1 MRSPALNAPTTPE
14 SDVVAA
20 SAAVYMVQVR
30 YPGSDWVTVT
40 RLPRLAAIR
49 AAARAYR
56 DDRSPEGWS
65 PQQVRLIELQ
75 PAR

>member
-1 MRSPALNAPTTPE
+1 MRSPALNAAAAPA

-20 SAAVYMVQVR
+20 RAAVYAVQVR
-30 YPGSDWVTVT
+30 YPRSGWVTVT
-40 RLPRLAAIR
+40 ELPRFAAIR

-65 PQQVRLIELQ
+65 PQQVRLLEV
-75 PAR
+75 